1 MSVLRKIQDVFD
13 KFRYILTASQKKY
26 AICVLI
32 MGLVAA
38 LLELL
43 GVAIIIPVMNMLMD
57 VETLKQKNYI
67 RNLYKL
73 MNLKTDL
80 QLVWMVCLLTIFVY
94 LIKNLF
100 FSVYSWVS
108 MKFSTKVRRELAVRI
123 MQTYM
128 NQGYLFFAQNNTARL
143 LQGMSGDVTSV
154 FNILNSIFA
163 MAIKSL
169 TIICIGAYILV
180 QSREIAVVLLV
191 LIVICFL
198 VIQIVFRKPMQR
210 NGKKSRELACE
221 CSQTAMEAI
230 QGNKEILVM
239 NKQDYAVRHYEELMA
254 VASGVEVNLYMGAV
268 LPAYIIEMVCIVGIL
283 LAVAVEMGTD
293 TDRFLLISR
302 LTAMA
307 VGAFRI
313 LPALGAISS
322 GVNSI
327 TSLTP
332 QLHSAY
338 LILQGVKMLEVKMI
352 QRKENEEKY
361 RKVEFAKVLQVQN
374 ISFGYPDTDEMV
386 LKNISINIEKG
397 KSIAFIGPSG
407 AGKTTLADIIL
418 GLLKP
423 TTGKICMDGI
433 DIEELGGKWNEI
445 IGYVPQSLYIIDDTI
460 RKNIAFGEKS
470 KDIDDEKIW
479 QALEIAQLDD
489 FVKKLPNGLNTY
501 VGEWGV
507 RFSGGQRQRLAIARA
522 LYRDPDILVL
532 DEATAALDNET
543 ESEVMK
549 AIERLQG
556 YKTLIIVAHRL
567 TTVKKCDVIYE
578 VKDRSICKKQ
588 KADIFGNMQ

>member
-1 MSVLRKIQDVFD
+1 MNVLRKIKDVYD
-13 KFRYILTASQKKY
+13 KFRYILTTTQKKY
-26 AICVLI
+26 AMLVFA
-32 MGLVAA
+32 MGVVAA

-43 GVAIIIPVMNMLMD
+43 GVAIIVPIMNMLMD
-57 VETLKQKNYI
+57 IETLKEKSYI
-67 RNLYKL
+67 QVLSKI
-73 MNLKTDL
+73 MNLSTDI
-80 QLVWMVCLLTIFVY
+80 QIVWLICILTILVY

-128 NQGYLFFAQNNTARL
+128 NQGYLFFVQNNTARL

-154 FNILNSIFA
+154 FNILNSIFSI
-163 MAIKSL
+163 AIKLL
-169 TIICIGAYILV
+169 TIVCIGGYILI
-180 QSREIAVVLLV
+180 QSREMALVLLI
-191 LIVICFL
+191 LIVICFII
-198 VIQIVFRKPMQR
+198 IQIIFRKPMRQ

-239 NKQDYAVRHYEELMA
+239 NKQDYAVRHYEDLMA
-254 VASGVEVNLYMGAV
+254 DANRVEVNLYMGAAF
-268 LPAYIIEMVCIVGIL
+268 PAYIIEMVCIAGVL

-293 TDRFLLISR
+293 TDQFLLISR

-313 LPALGAISS
+313 LPALGTISS

-332 QLHSAY
+332 QLQSAY
-338 LILQGVKMLEVKMI
+338 STLQGVKLLETKMI
-352 QRKENEEKY
+352 QKRENEEKY
-361 RKVEFAKVLQVQN
+361 RETEFRKILRVQN
-374 ISFGYPDTDEMV
+374 ICFGYPDAEESV
-386 LKNISINIEKG
+386 LKNVSLDIEKG
-397 KSIAFIGPSG
+397 QSIAFIGPSG

-423 TTGKICMDGI
+423 NSGKIFMDDI
-433 DIEELGGKWNEI
+433 NIEELGGKWNEI

-460 RKNIAFGEKS
+460 RKNIAFGEKNE
-470 KDIDDEKIW
+470 DIDDDKIW

-522 LYRDPDILVL
+522 LYRNPDILVL

-567 TTVKKCDVIYE
+567 TTVKKCDTIYE
-578 VKDRSICKKQ
+578 VKNKSICQ
-588 KADIFGNMQ
+588 KEKAEIFRNE

>member
-1 MSVLRKIQDVFD
+1 MNVLRKIKDVYD
-13 KFRYILTASQKKY
+13 KFRYILTTTQKKY
-26 AICVLI
+26 AMLVFA
-32 MGLVAA
+32 MGVVAA

-43 GVAIIIPVMNMLMD
+43 GVAIIVPIMNMLMD
-57 VETLKQKNYI
+57 IETLKEKSYI
-67 RNLYKL
+67 QVLSKI
-73 MNLKTDL
+73 MNLSTDI
-80 QLVWMVCLLTIFVY
+80 QIVWLICILTILVY

-128 NQGYLFFAQNNTARL
+128 NQGYLFFVQNNTARL

-154 FNILNSIFA
+154 FNILNSIFSI
-163 MAIKSL
+163 AIKLL
-169 TIICIGAYILV
+169 TIVCIGGYILI
-180 QSREIAVVLLV
+180 QSREMALVLLI
-191 LIVICFL
+191 LIVICFII
-198 VIQIVFRKPMQR
+198 IQIIFRKPMRQ

-239 NKQDYAVRHYEELMA
+239 NKQDYAVRHYEDLMA
-254 VASGVEVNLYMGAV
+254 DANRVEVNLYMGAAF
-268 LPAYIIEMVCIVGIL
+268 PAYIIEMVCIAGVL

-293 TDRFLLISR
+293 TDQFLLISR

-313 LPALGAISS
+313 LPALGTISS

-332 QLHSAY
+332 QLQSAY
-338 LILQGVKMLEVKMI
+338 STLQGVKLLETKMI
-352 QRKENEEKY
+352 QKRENEEKY
-361 RKVEFAKVLQVQN
+361 RETEFRKILRVQN
-374 ISFGYPDTDEMV
+374 ICFGYPDAEESV
-386 LKNISINIEKG
+386 LKNVSLDIEKG
-397 KSIAFIGPSG
+397 QSIAFIGPSG

-423 TTGKICMDGI
+423 NSGKIFMDDI
-433 DIEELGGKWNEI
+433 NIEELGGKWNEI

-460 RKNIAFGEKS
+460 RKNIAFGEKNE
-470 KDIDDEKIW
+470 DIDDDKIW

-567 TTVKKCDVIYE
+567 TTVKKCDTIYE
-578 VKDRSICKKQ
+578 VKNKSICQ
-588 KADIFGNMQ
+588 KEKAEIFRNE

>member
-1 MSVLRKIQDVFD
+1 MNVLRKIKDVYD
-13 KFRYILTASQKKY
+13 KFRYILTTTQKKY
-26 AICVLI
+26 AMLVFV
-32 MGLVAA
+32 MGVVAA

-43 GVAIIIPVMNMLMD
+43 GVAIIVPIMNMLMD
-57 VETLKQKNYI
+57 IETLKEKSYI
-67 RNLYKL
+67 QVLSKFMDLN
-73 MNLKTDL
+73 TDI
-80 QLVWMVCLLTIFVY
+80 QIVWLICILTILVY

-128 NQGYLFFAQNNTARL
+128 NQGYLFFVQNNTARL

-154 FNILNSIFA
+154 FNILNSIFSI
-163 MAIKSL
+163 AIKLL
-169 TIICIGAYILV
+169 TIVCIGGYILI
-180 QSREIAVVLLV
+180 QSREMALVLLI
-191 LIVICFL
+191 LIVICFIF
-198 VIQIVFRKPMQR
+198 IQIIFRKPMRQ

-239 NKQDYAVRHYEELMA
+239 NKQDYAVRHYEDLMA
-254 VASGVEVNLYMGAV
+254 DANRVEVNLYMGAAF
-268 LPAYIIEMVCIVGIL
+268 PAYIIEMVCIAGVL

-293 TDRFLLISR
+293 TDQFLLISR

-313 LPALGAISS
+313 LPALGTISS

-332 QLHSAY
+332 QLQSAY
-338 LILQGVKMLEVKMI
+338 STLQGVKLLETKMI
-352 QRKENEEKY
+352 QKRENEEKY
-361 RKVEFAKVLQVQN
+361 RETEFRKILRVQN
-374 ISFGYPDTDEMV
+374 ICFGYPDAEESV
-386 LKNISINIEKG
+386 LKNVSLDIEKG
-397 KSIAFIGPSG
+397 QSIAFIGPSG

-423 TTGKICMDGI
+423 NSGKIFMDDI
-433 DIEELGGKWNEI
+433 NIEELGGKWNEI

-460 RKNIAFGEKS
+460 RKNIAFGEKNE
-470 KDIDDEKIW
+470 DIDDDKIW

-522 LYRDPDILVL
+522 LYRNPDILVL

-567 TTVKKCDVIYE
+567 TTVKKCDTIYE
-578 VKDRSICKKQ
+578 VKNKSICQ
-588 KADIFGNMQ
+588 KEKAEIFRNE

>member
-1 MSVLRKIQDVFD
+1 MNVLRKIKDVYD
-13 KFRYILTASQKKY
+13 KFRYILTTTQKKY
-26 AICVLI
+26 AMLVFA
-32 MGLVAA
+32 MGVVAA

-43 GVAIIIPVMNMLMD
+43 GVAIIVPIMNMLMD
-57 VETLKQKNYI
+57 IETLKEKSYI
-67 RNLYKL
+67 QVLSKFMDL
-73 MNLKTDL
+73 STDI
-80 QLVWMVCLLTIFVY
+80 QIVWLICILTILVY

-128 NQGYLFFAQNNTARL
+128 NQGYLFFVQNNTARL

-154 FNILNSIFA
+154 FNILNSIFSI
-163 MAIKSL
+163 AIKLL
-169 TIICIGAYILV
+169 TIVCIGGYILI
-180 QSREIAVVLLV
+180 QSREMALVLLI
-191 LIVICFL
+191 LIVICFII
-198 VIQIVFRKPMQR
+198 IQIIFRKPMRQ

-239 NKQDYAVRHYEELMA
+239 NKQDYAVRHYEDLMA
-254 VASGVEVNLYMGAV
+254 DANRVEVNLYMGAAF
-268 LPAYIIEMVCIVGIL
+268 PAYIIEMVCIAGVL

-293 TDRFLLISR
+293 TDQFLLISR

-313 LPALGAISS
+313 LPALGTISS

-332 QLHSAY
+332 QLQSAY
-338 LILQGVKMLEVKMI
+338 STLQGVKLLETKMI
-352 QRKENEEKY
+352 QKRENEEKY
-361 RKVEFAKVLQVQN
+361 RETEFRKILRVQN
-374 ISFGYPDTDEMV
+374 ICFGYPDAEESV
-386 LKNISINIEKG
+386 LKNVSLDIEKG
-397 KSIAFIGPSG
+397 QSIAFIGPSG

-423 TTGKICMDGI
+423 NSGKIFMDDI
-433 DIEELGGKWNEI
+433 NIEELGGKWNEI

-460 RKNIAFGEKS
+460 RKNIAFGEKNE
-470 KDIDDEKIW
+470 DIDDDKIW

-522 LYRDPDILVL
+522 LYRNPDILVL

-567 TTVKKCDVIYE
+567 TTVKKCDTIYE
-578 VKDRSICKKQ
+578 VKNKSICQ
-588 KADIFGNMQ
+588 KEKAEIFRNE

>member
-1 MSVLRKIQDVFD
+1 MNVLRKIKDVYD
-13 KFRYILTASQKKY
+13 KFRYILTTTQKKY
-26 AICVLI
+26 AMLVFA
-32 MGLVAA
+32 MGVVAA

-43 GVAIIIPVMNMLMD
+43 GVAIIVPIMNMLMD
-57 VETLKQKNYI
+57 IETLKEKSYI
-67 RNLYKL
+67 QVLSKFMDL
-73 MNLKTDL
+73 STDI
-80 QLVWMVCLLTIFVY
+80 QIVWLICILTILVY

-128 NQGYLFFAQNNTARL
+128 NQGYLFFVQNNTARL

-154 FNILNSIFA
+154 FNILNSIFSI
-163 MAIKSL
+163 AIKLL
-169 TIICIGAYILV
+169 TIVCIGGYILI
-180 QSREIAVVLLV
+180 QSREMALVLLI
-191 LIVICFL
+191 LIVICFII
-198 VIQIVFRKPMQR
+198 IQIIFRKPMRQ

-239 NKQDYAVRHYEELMA
+239 NKQDYTVRHYEDLMA
-254 VASGVEVNLYMGAV
+254 DANRVEVNLYMGAA
-268 LPAYIIEMVCIVGIL
+268 LPAYIIEMVCIAGVL

-293 TDRFLLISR
+293 TDQFLLISR

-332 QLHSAY
+332 QLQSAY
-338 LILQGVKMLEVKMI
+338 STLQGVKLLETKMI
-352 QRKENEEKY
+352 QKRENEEKY
-361 RKVEFAKVLQVQN
+361 RETEFRKILRVQN
-374 ISFGYPDTDEMV
+374 ICFGYPDAEESV
-386 LKNISINIEKG
+386 LKNVSLDIEKG
-397 KSIAFIGPSG
+397 QSIAFIGPSG

-423 TTGKICMDGI
+423 NSGKIFMDDI
-433 DIEELGGKWNEI
+433 NIEELGGKWNEI

-460 RKNIAFGEKS
+460 RKNIAFGEKNE
-470 KDIDDEKIW
+470 DIDDDKIW

-501 VGEWGV
+501 VGELGV

-522 LYRDPDILVL
+522 LYRNPDILVL

-567 TTVKKCDVIYE
+567 TTVKKCDAIYE
-578 VKDRSICKKQ
+578 VKNKSICQ
-588 KADIFGNMQ
+588 KEKAEIFRNE

>member
-1 MSVLRKIQDVFD
+1 
-13 KFRYILTASQKKY
+13 
-26 AICVLI
+26 
-32 MGLVAA
+32 
-38 LLELL
+38 
-43 GVAIIIPVMNMLMD
+43 
-57 VETLKQKNYI
+57 
-67 RNLYKL
+67 
-73 MNLKTDL
+73 
-80 QLVWMVCLLTIFVY
+80 
-94 LIKNLF
+94 
-100 FSVYSWVS
+100 

-128 NQGYLFFAQNNTARL
+128 NQGYLFFVQNNTARL

-154 FNILNSIFA
+154 FNILNSIFSI
-163 MAIKSL
+163 AIKLL
-169 TIICIGAYILV
+169 TIVCIGGYILI
-180 QSREIAVVLLV
+180 QSREIALVLLI
-191 LIVICFL
+191 LIVICFII
-198 VIQIVFRKPMQR
+198 IQIIFRKPMRQ

-239 NKQDYAVRHYEELMA
+239 NKQDYTVRHYEDLMA
-254 VASGVEVNLYMGAV
+254 DANRVEVNLYMGAA
-268 LPAYIIEMVCIVGIL
+268 LPAYIIEMVCIAGVL

-293 TDRFLLISR
+293 TDQFLLISR

-313 LPALGAISS
+313 LPALGTISS
-322 GVNSI
+322 GVNSN
-327 TSLTP
+327 TSITP
-332 QLHSAY
+332 QLQSAY
-338 LILQGVKMLEVKMI
+338 STLQGVKLLETKMI
-352 QRKENEEKY
+352 QKRENEEKY
-361 RKVEFAKVLQVQN
+361 RETEFRKILRVQN
-374 ISFGYPDTDEMV
+374 ICFGYPDAEESV
-386 LKNISINIEKG
+386 LKNVSLDIEKG
-397 KSIAFIGPSG
+397 QSIAYIGPSG
-407 AGKTTLADIIL
+407 ACKTTLADIIL

-423 TTGKICMDGI
+423 NSGKIFMDDI
-433 DIEELGGKWNEI
+433 NIEELGGKWNEI

-460 RKNIAFGEKS
+460 RKNIAFGEKNE
-470 KDIDDEKIW
+470 DIDDDKIW

-567 TTVKKCDVIYE
+567 TTVKKCD
-578 VKDRSICKKQ
+578 KNKSISQ
-588 KADIFGNMQ
+588 KEKAEIFRNE

>member
-1 MSVLRKIQDVFD
+1 MNVLRKIKDVYD
-13 KFRYILTASQKKY
+13 KFRYILTTTQKKY
-26 AICVLI
+26 AMLVFA
-32 MGLVAA
+32 MGVVAA

-43 GVAIIIPVMNMLMD
+43 GVAIIVPIMNMLMD
-57 VETLKQKNYI
+57 IETLKEKSYI
-67 RNLYKL
+67 QVLSKI
-73 MNLKTDL
+73 MNLSTDI
-80 QLVWMVCLLTIFVY
+80 QIVWLICILTILVY

-128 NQGYLFFAQNNTARL
+128 NQGYLFFVQNNTARL

-154 FNILNSIFA
+154 FNILNSIFSI
-163 MAIKSL
+163 AIKLL
-169 TIICIGAYILV
+169 TIVCIGGYILI
-180 QSREIAVVLLV
+180 QSREMALVLLI
-191 LIVICFL
+191 LIVICFII
-198 VIQIVFRKPMQR
+198 IQIIFRKPMRQ

-239 NKQDYAVRHYEELMA
+239 NKQDYTVRHYEDLMA
-254 VASGVEVNLYMGAV
+254 DANRVEVNLYMGAA
-268 LPAYIIEMVCIVGIL
+268 LPAYIIEMVCIAGVL

-293 TDRFLLISR
+293 TDQFLLISR

-332 QLHSAY
+332 QLQSAY
-338 LILQGVKMLEVKMI
+338 STLQGVKLLETKMI
-352 QRKENEEKY
+352 QKRENEEKY
-361 RKVEFAKVLQVQN
+361 RETEFRKILRVQN
-374 ISFGYPDTDEMV
+374 ICFGYPDAEESV
-386 LKNISINIEKG
+386 LKNVSLDIEKG
-397 KSIAFIGPSG
+397 QSIAFIGPSG

-423 TTGKICMDGI
+423 NSGKIFMDDI
-433 DIEELGGKWNEI
+433 NIEELGGKWNEI

-460 RKNIAFGEKS
+460 RKNIAFGEKNE
-470 KDIDDEKIW
+470 DIDDDKIW

-522 LYRDPDILVL
+522 LYRNPDILVL

-567 TTVKKCDVIYE
+567 TTVKKCDAIYE
-578 VKDRSICKKQ
+578 VKNKSICQ
-588 KADIFGNMQ
+588 KEKAEIFRNE

>member
-1 MSVLRKIQDVFD
+1 MNVLRKIKDVYD
-13 KFRYILTASQKKY
+13 KFRYILTTTQKKY
-26 AICVLI
+26 AMLVFA
-32 MGLVAA
+32 MGVVAA

-43 GVAIIIPVMNMLMD
+43 GVVIIVPIMNMLMD
-57 VETLKQKNYI
+57 IETLKEKSYI
-67 RNLYKL
+67 QILSKF
-73 MNLKTDL
+73 MNLNTDI
-80 QLVWMVCLLTIFVY
+80 QIVWLICILTILVY

-128 NQGYLFFAQNNTARL
+128 NQGYLFFVQNNTARL

-154 FNILNSIFA
+154 FNILNSIFSI
-163 MAIKSL
+163 AIKLL
-169 TIICIGAYILV
+169 TIVCIGGYILI
-180 QSREIAVVLLV
+180 QSREIALVLLI
-191 LIVICFL
+191 LIVICFII
-198 VIQIVFRKPMQR
+198 IQIIFRKPMRQ

-239 NKQDYAVRHYEELMA
+239 NKQDYAVRHYEDLMA
-254 VASGVEVNLYMGAV
+254 DANRVEVNLYMGAA
-268 LPAYIIEMVCIVGIL
+268 LPAYIIEMVCIAGVL

-293 TDRFLLISR
+293 TDQFLLISR

-332 QLHSAY
+332 QLQSAY
-338 LILQGVKMLEVKMI
+338 STLQGVKLLETKMT
-352 QRKENEEKY
+352 QKRENEEKY
-361 RKVEFAKVLQVQN
+361 RETEFRKILRVQN
-374 ISFGYPDTDEMV
+374 ICFGYPGAEESV
-386 LKNISINIEKG
+386 LKNVSLDIEKG
-397 KSIAFIGPSG
+397 QSIAFIGPSG

-423 TTGKICMDGI
+423 NSGKIFMDDI
-433 DIEELGGKWNEI
+433 NIEELGGKWNEI

-460 RKNIAFGEKS
+460 RKNIAFGEKNE
-470 KDIDDEKIW
+470 DIDDDKIW

-522 LYRDPDILVL
+522 LYRNPDILVL

-567 TTVKKCDVIYE
+567 TTVKKCDKIYE
-578 VKDRSICKKQ
+578 VKNKSICQKQ
-588 KADIFGNMQ
+588 KAEIFRNE

>member
-1 MSVLRKIQDVFD
+1 MRKIKDVYD
-13 KFRYILTASQKKY
+13 KFRYILTTTQKKY
-26 AICVLI
+26 AMLVFA
-32 MGLVAA
+32 MGVVAA

-43 GVAIIIPVMNMLMD
+43 GVAIIVPIMNMLMD
-57 VETLKQKNYI
+57 IETLKEKSYI
-67 RNLYKL
+67 QVLSKI
-73 MNLKTDL
+73 MNLSTDI
-80 QLVWMVCLLTIFVY
+80 QIVWLICILTILVY

-128 NQGYLFFAQNNTARL
+128 NQGYLFFVQNNTARL

-154 FNILNSIFA
+154 FNILNSIFSI
-163 MAIKSL
+163 AIKLL
-169 TIICIGAYILV
+169 TIVCIGGYILI
-180 QSREIAVVLLV
+180 QSREMALVLLI
-191 LIVICFL
+191 LIVICFII
-198 VIQIVFRKPMQR
+198 IQIIFRKPMRQ

-239 NKQDYAVRHYEELMA
+239 NKQDYAVRHYEDLMA
-254 VASGVEVNLYMGAV
+254 DANRVEVNLYMGAAF
-268 LPAYIIEMVCIVGIL
+268 PAYIIEMVCIAGVL

-293 TDRFLLISR
+293 TDQFLLISR

-313 LPALGAISS
+313 LPALGTISS

-332 QLHSAY
+332 QLQSAY
-338 LILQGVKMLEVKMI
+338 STLQGVKLLETKMI
-352 QRKENEEKY
+352 QKRENEEKY
-361 RKVEFAKVLQVQN
+361 RETEFRKILRVQN
-374 ISFGYPDTDEMV
+374 ICFGYPDAEESV
-386 LKNISINIEKG
+386 LKNVSLDIEKG
-397 KSIAFIGPSG
+397 QSIAFIGPSG

-423 TTGKICMDGI
+423 NSGKIFMDDI
-433 DIEELGGKWNEI
+433 NIEELGGKWNEI

-460 RKNIAFGEKS
+460 RKNIAFGEKNE
-470 KDIDDEKIW
+470 DIDDDKIW

-522 LYRDPDILVL
+522 LYRNPDILVL

-567 TTVKKCDVIYE
+567 TTVKKCDTIYE
-578 VKDRSICKKQ
+578 VKNKSICQ
-588 KADIFGNMQ
+588 KEKAEIFRNE

>member
-1 MSVLRKIQDVFD
+1 MNVLRKIKDVYD
-13 KFRYILTASQKKY
+13 KFRYILTTTQKKY
-26 AICVLI
+26 AMLVFV
-32 MGLVAA
+32 MGVVAA

-43 GVAIIIPVMNMLMD
+43 GVAIIVPIMNMLMD
-57 VETLKQKNYI
+57 IETLKEKSYI
-67 RNLYKL
+67 QVLSKFMDLN
-73 MNLKTDL
+73 TDI
-80 QLVWMVCLLTIFVY
+80 QIVWLICILTILVY

-128 NQGYLFFAQNNTARL
+128 NQGYLFFVQNNTARL

-154 FNILNSIFA
+154 FNILNSIFSI
-163 MAIKSL
+163 AIKLL
-169 TIICIGAYILV
+169 TIVCIGGYILI
-180 QSREIAVVLLV
+180 QSREIALVLLI
-191 LIVICFL
+191 LIVICFII
-198 VIQIVFRKPMQR
+198 IQIIFRKPMRQ

-239 NKQDYAVRHYEELMA
+239 NKQDYTVRHYEDLMA
-254 VASGVEVNLYMGAV
+254 DANRVEVNLYMGAA
-268 LPAYIIEMVCIVGIL
+268 LPAYIIEMVCIAGVL

-293 TDRFLLISR
+293 TDQFLLISR

-313 LPALGAISS
+313 LPALGTISS

-332 QLHSAY
+332 QLQSAY
-338 LILQGVKMLEVKMI
+338 STLQGVKLLETKMI
-352 QRKENEEKY
+352 QKRENEEKY
-361 RKVEFAKVLQVQN
+361 RETEFRKILRVQN
-374 ISFGYPDTDEMV
+374 ICFGYPDAEESV
-386 LKNISINIEKG
+386 LKNVSLDIEKG
-397 KSIAFIGPSG
+397 QSIAFIGPSG

-423 TTGKICMDGI
+423 NSGKIFMDDI
-433 DIEELGGKWNEI
+433 NIEELGGKWNEI

-460 RKNIAFGEKS
+460 RKNIAFGEKNE
-470 KDIDDEKIW
+470 DIDDDKIW

-567 TTVKKCDVIYE
+567 TTVKKCDTIYE
-578 VKDRSICKKQ
+578 VKNKSICQ
-588 KADIFGNMQ
+588 KEKAEIFRNE